1 MTDKTLIGW
10 REWIELP
17 EWGVR
22 LKAKI
27 DTGAKSSSLDV
38 ENIQVLPEDRI
49 FFNIH
54 KKRKTDKVIPVET
67 ELVRT
72 INVRSSNGK
81 TQTRYVVSTPMRLC
95 GVEKPILITLASRRR
110 MIHRML
116 LGREAL
122 SDDFL
127 IDAGADHLVS

>member
-1 MTDKTLIGW
+1 MDSRTLIGW

-17 EWGVR
+17 EWNVR

-38 ENIQVLPEDRI
+38 ENIQVLSEDKI
-49 FFNIH
+49 AFHIH
-54 KKRKTDKVIPVET
+54 RKRRTDKVIPVEA

-72 INVRSSNGK
+72 IKVRSSNGNS
-81 TQTRYVVSTPMRLC
+81 QDRYVVRTTMRLC

-122 SDDFL
+122 ADDFL
-127 IDAGADHLVS
+127 IDAGVDHLTS